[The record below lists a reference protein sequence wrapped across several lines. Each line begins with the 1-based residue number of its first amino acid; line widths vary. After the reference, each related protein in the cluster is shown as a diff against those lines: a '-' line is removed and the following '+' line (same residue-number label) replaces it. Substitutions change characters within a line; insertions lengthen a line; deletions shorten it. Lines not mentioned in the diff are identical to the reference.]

1 MRKSRTFFAYVTTA
15 AVKQASRTRR
25 EYIAGKM
32 SEEEFH
38 AIRERQKRISH
49 NRIETV
55 MARTI
60 PHYKPRFI

>member
-1 MRKSRTFFAYVTTA
+1 MRKSRTFFAYVTSA

-25 EYIAGKM
+25 EFLASKI
-32 SEEEFH
+32 SVEEFN
-38 AIRERQKRISH
+38 AIRERQDRAAH

-60 PHYKPRFI
+60 PGYRPLFK